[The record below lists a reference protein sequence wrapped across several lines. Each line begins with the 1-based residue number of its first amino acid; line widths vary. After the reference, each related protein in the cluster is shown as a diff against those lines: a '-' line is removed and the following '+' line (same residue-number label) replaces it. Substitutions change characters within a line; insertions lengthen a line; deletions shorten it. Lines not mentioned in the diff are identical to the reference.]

1 MTNLVKAAEKSN
13 VKPQTLIRIN
23 PEVGVKAEIQLPS
36 KNGKFGVPFN
46 GGTINSAF
54 KIVKHIVNNKFINFD
69 GFHFHLGSHSTFFSC
84 CSNTFSKL
92 DGFILK

>member
-23 PEVGVKAEIQLPS
+23 PEVGVKAEIRASS

-46 GGTINSAF
+46 GGTIDSA
-54 KIVKHIVNNKFINFD
+54 
-69 GFHFHLGSHSTFFSC
+69 
-84 CSNTFSKL
+84 SKL
-92 DGFILK
+92 LNIL